1 MSKEACNHGTNLRA
15 SRVSVN
21 ACRKRT
27 EKYIYLLLLFTLITR
42 RFLCPLVNVV
52 SMYALE
58 KLIFQKETTLFR
70 PCHIEFIYHLQNLIS
85 HKESP
90 FFLSCH
96 KYQTILWYMTEDR
109 NLSKISNIFW
119 WAWRWCV
126 RIETTF
132 ITGTSRKG
140 NMEKE
145 LRGKLANVSGRR
157 NELSLRIQL
166 FQQFSWEHRTT
177 GPLSPLSPLS
187 SPPLSRNAR
196 CSVNADRCER
206 EASCGEISCRETLAF
221 INIHRELFVERNS

>member
-1 MSKEACNHGTNLRA
+1 MSKEVCNHGTNYGLVEFLWKCVGREPKSIPVIVIYVDHEA
-15 SRVSVN
+15 IFQS
-21 ACRKRT
+21 ARKRC
-27 EKYIYLLLLFTLITR
+27 IYVLFGKIN
-42 RFLCPLVNVV
+42 FPQGI
-52 SMYALE
+52 S
-58 KLIFQKETTLFR
+58 IF
-70 PCHIEFIYHLQNLIS
+70 H
-85 HKESP
+85 
-90 FFLSCH
+90 SCH

-109 NLSKISNIFW
+109 NLLKISNVFW
-119 WAWRWCV
+119 WVWRWCA

-132 ITGTSRKG
+132 ITETSRKG

-166 FQQFSWEHRTT
+166 FQQFSWEYRTT
-177 GPLSPLSPLS
+177 GPLSPLS